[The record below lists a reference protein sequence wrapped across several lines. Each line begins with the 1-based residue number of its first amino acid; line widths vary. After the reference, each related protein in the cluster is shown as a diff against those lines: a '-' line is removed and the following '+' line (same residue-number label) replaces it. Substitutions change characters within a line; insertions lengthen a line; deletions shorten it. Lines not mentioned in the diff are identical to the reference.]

1 MRSQKIKSY
10 LSSLVEVKLTLFR
23 DKIFKKIIISK
34 LYINLSRSVSTNSES
49 TKISDHF
56 YIITC
61 IFKLAGDLF
70 MSFVYQVFEGIP
82 ANLLFNMKHKNQPP
96 IIFHSEDEVTATKYD
111 SCDWLIVI
119 SLYPIRVHI
128 TL

>member
-1 MRSQKIKSY
+1 M
-10 LSSLVEVKLTLFR
+10 
-23 DKIFKKIIISK
+23 
-34 LYINLSRSVSTNSES
+34 
-49 TKISDHF
+49 SDHF
-56 YIITC
+56 YYITC

-96 IIFHSEDEVTATKYD
+96 IIFYSEDEVTATRYV

-119 SLYPIRVHI
+119 LSNNKSEFI
-128 TL
+128 